1 MLIRPYGSY
10 LTNACNN
17 GAVLLNKELRAKIV
31 DLAVSAGEG
40 HIPSSFSIV
49 DLIEHLYASVLRID
63 STNSADP
70 NRDYFIL
77 SKGHG
82 ALALYVVLNKY
93 GLLSDADLSLYGQ
106 RDSIL
111 GGHPDRV
118 STPFVEAS
126 TGSLG
131 HGFPFAVGIALGNQ
145 VKKRDSRVFALLGDG
160 ECHEGSVWE
169 AANVAANQ
177 GLNNLVILIDWN
189 ESAMQLMPIDDLA
202 GKWKAFGWNVV
213 VIDGHSKRD
222 IEHALSSKIIESQ
235 VKPYAVIAKNIKGKG
250 VPLIEGHGVWHHK
263 IPNSEEVKLI
273 KEALI

>member
-1 MLIRPYGSY
+1 M
-10 LTNACNN
+10 
-17 GAVLLNKELRAKIV
+17 LLNKELRLKIV
-31 DLAVSAGEG
+31 DLAISAGEG

-49 DLIEHLYASVLRID
+49 DLIEHLYGSVIKID
-63 STNSADP
+63 SANPADP

-93 GLLSDADLSLYGQ
+93 GLLSDGDLGLYGQ
-106 RDSIL
+106 SDSIL

-145 VKKRDSRVFALLGDG
+145 VKKRDNRVFALLGDG
-160 ECHEGSVWE
+160 ECQEGSVWE
-169 AANVAANQ
+169 AANVATNQ
-177 GLNNLVILIDWN
+177 GLNNLVAIIDWN

-202 GKWKAFGWNVV
+202 GKWEAFGWNVV

-222 IEHALSSKIIESQ
+222 MDQALNSKVFESQ
-235 VKPYAVIAKNIKGKG
+235 VKPYAVIARNVKGKG
-250 VPLIEGHGVWHHK
+250 VPLLEGHGVWHHK
-263 IPNSEEVKLI
+263 IPNPEEVKQI
-273 KEALI
+273 KGALK

>member
-1 MLIRPYGSY
+1 MSISLPGSY
-10 LTNACNN
+10 STNACNN
-17 GAVLLNKELRAKIV
+17 GVVLLNKELREKIV

-49 DLIEHLYASVLRID
+49 DLIEHIYGNVLRID
-63 STNSADP
+63 PNDSADP

-82 ALALYVVLNKY
+82 ALALYVVLNKF
-93 GLLSDADLSLYGQ
+93 GLLSDEDLNLYGQ

-118 STPFVEAS
+118 STSFVEAS

-145 VKKRDSRVFALLGDG
+145 VKKRSSRVLALLGDG

-177 GLNNLVILIDWN
+177 GLNNLVALIDWN
-189 ESAMQLMPIDDLA
+189 ESAMQLMPIDDLV

-213 VIDGHSKRD
+213 VIDGHSKQD
-222 IEHALSSKIIESQ
+222 MNQALNGDVLDSQ
-235 VKPYAVIAKNIKGKG
+235 VKPYAVIARNVKGKG
-250 VPLIEGHGVWHHK
+250 VPLVEGHGLWHHK
-263 IPNSEEVKLI
+263 IPNFDEVKSI
-273 KEALI
+273 KEALK